1 MAEENEA
8 AKKNKALVLG
18 LEEWQN
24 YDLWLSDIEESIQT
38 LIDSN
43 GGKHSMAIASLIH
56 ELVEVT
62 EKRTKAL
69 EALKPLGV
77 KDAAHAQ
84 SLAAKLD

>member
-1 MAEENEA
+1 MAEENAA

-69 EALKPLGV
+69 EVLKPLGV